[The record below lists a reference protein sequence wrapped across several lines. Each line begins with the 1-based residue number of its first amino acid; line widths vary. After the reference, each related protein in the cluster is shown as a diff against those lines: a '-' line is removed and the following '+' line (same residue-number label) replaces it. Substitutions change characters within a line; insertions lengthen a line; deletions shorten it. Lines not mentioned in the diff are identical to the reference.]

1 MSNTN
6 LHKDKGKFNN
16 GLLEEIPRNLQNYF
30 DRSNWDIDEFR
41 ALKKNKTEKILDKE
55 MKEEIRI
62 VLKSENIDFDIPEQE
77 EILKQIMGREQ
88 IMEKYKTIHESR
100 NDLEQFYKI
109 GFDLDLSV
117 RALNSIKQT
126 NIKTTDELLNL
137 TDLEMKALGFGNKT
151 ICEINDIKNNAT
163 LFPKVETRTSI
174 IAEFKN
180 KILQLD
186 KYDNYNGEDNACF
199 ITTTVDGEYVKIEDV
214 LNLFQPRKIK

>member
-1 MSNTN
+1 
-6 LHKDKGKFNN
+6 
-16 GLLEEIPRNLQNYF
+16 
-30 DRSNWDIDEFR
+30 
-41 ALKKNKTEKILDKE
+41 
-55 MKEEIRI
+55 
-62 VLKSENIDFDIPEQE
+62 
-77 EILKQIMGREQ
+77 
-88 IMEKYKTIHESR
+88 MEKYKTIHESR

-126 NIKTTDELLNL
+126 NIKTTDGLLNL

-199 ITTTVDGEYVKIEDV
+199 ITTTVDGEYVKIEDI
-214 LNLFQPRKIK
+214 LNLF